1 MGDWDG
7 GMFADPMTLQPGEA
21 EHSPAA
27 SARCSPAHLMPATRI
42 GAVDPARVSRE

>member
-21 EHSPAA
+21 QHSPAD
-27 SARCSPAHLMPATRI
+27 SAKC
-42 GAVDPARVSRE
+42 